1 MNSLS
6 VSAASSN
13 LWSAVWKLLRLRI
26 TILLSGFKRATT
38 RRKIGMVVLALVI
51 TPALVFLV
59 WLSWMFLSFLR
70 SPELAAA
77 IGDVSQI
84 WQNVPVL
91 VVYASFLGILLTS
104 FGVLLQALYLAG
116 DMDFLLTSPLP
127 IRAVFITKLLQA
139 ILPNFALVCLF
150 GLPVMFG
157 LGASGEFHFIYYPLV
172 VLVLAAMALAAAG
185 ISSLL
190 VMVVVHIFPVRRV
203 AEVVG
208 FIGAVMIFLFSQ
220 SGQLANMMSDV
231 SADQASQIFTTLSRF
246 NTLWSP
252 LAWAG
257 RGLVDI
263 GQGIWLSGFGYLS
276 LTFILSILIF
286 GLALEASE
294 RLYYSGW
301 AGMQQHSRKKS
312 KRRKSETTN
321 ANRTH
326 KAPVINLIPT
336 ELRAILLKD
345 WLVMRRDLRNMSQL
359 VTPLILGVV
368 YAIMLLRNGND
379 FSGMEGDA
387 PLWMQEALSNAS
399 VYLNV
404 GIALFVGWILLA
416 RLAGMGFSQEG
427 RSFWLLKSAPL
438 SSIQLITAKFLV
450 AYLPALILCWGFLL
464 VTWALRGAGLDI
476 LLFSLPV
483 IGLTL
488 AGNTGIN
495 LAFGISG
502 ANLDWEDPRQMQK
515 GFSGCLSSLLTAIY
529 LPVILGLFY
538 IPVFLAV
545 VFNLPELLGQG
556 IGLLLGGSA
565 SLACAAIPPWLVRGK
580 VNSLGE

>member
-1 MNSLS
+1 MNSLR
-6 VSAASSN
+6 VSTASSS
-13 LWSAVWKLLRLRI
+13 LWSSVWKLLRLRVK
-26 TILLSGFKRATT
+26 ILLSGFKRATT
-38 RRKIGMVVLALVI
+38 RRKIGMVVLGIVI
-51 TPALVFLV
+51 LPALVFFV
-59 WLSWMFLSFLR
+59 WLSWTLLDFLR
-70 SPELAAA
+70 SPELAATV
-77 IGDVSQI
+77 GDVSQI

-91 VVYASFLGILLTS
+91 VVYATFLGVLLTS

-127 IRAVFITKLLQA
+127 IRAVFIAKLMQA
-139 ILPNFALVCLF
+139 VLPNFALVCLF

-157 LGASGEFHFIYYPLV
+157 LGASGEFHFIYYPMV

-190 VMVVVHIFPVRRV
+190 VMLVVHIFPVRRV
-203 AEVVG
+203 AEVLG
-208 FIGAVMIFLFSQ
+208 FIGAVMTFLCSQ
-220 SGQLANMMSDV
+220 SGQLANMSDV
-231 SADQASQIFTTLSRF
+231 SADQASQVFTTLSKF

-263 GQGIWLSGFGYLS
+263 GQGIWLTGFGYLS

-301 AGMQQHSRKKS
+301 AGMQQRSRKKS

-321 ANRTH
+321 DNKTRKT
-326 KAPVINLIPT
+326 PGINLIPT
-336 ELRAILLKD
+336 EIRSIIMKD

-379 FSGMEGDA
+379 FSNMEGDA
-387 PLWMQEALSNAS
+387 PLLMQEALSNAS
-399 VYLNV
+399 VYFNV

-427 RSFWLLKSAPL
+427 RSYWVLKTAPL
-438 SSIQLITAKFLV
+438 SSLKLISAKFLA

-464 VTWALRGAGLDI
+464 VTWALRGAGVNV
-476 LLFSLPV
+476 LLYSLPV

-538 IPVFLAV
+538 MPVLLAV
-545 VFNLPELLGQG
+545 VFSLPELLGQV
-556 IGLLLGGSA
+556 IGLVLGGA
-565 SLACAAIPPWLVRGK
+565 VSLVCAAIPPWLVREK
-580 VNSLGE
+580 VTTLGE